1 MIELVYDNNNGLEVP
16 EAAIDVWVAEAV
28 ERYRKYS
35 ESPEYYL
42 KLTAKTLP
50 MVLAFLEAVRAGI
63 IPHTSAALSSRVDG
77 LLFLTVILKTGE
89 VPTFRVN
96 ADSVVSILVKD
107 DKLTII
113 NK

>member
-50 MVLAFLEAVRAGI
+50 MVLSFLEAIRAGVI
-63 IPHTSAALSSRVDG
+63 RHHAATLSSRVSG
-77 LLFLTVILKTGE
+77 LSFLSVILQTGE
-89 VPTFRVN
+89 VPTFRVDE
-96 ADSVVSILVKD
+96 ATVASILVKD

>member
-1 MIELVYDNNNGLEVP
+1 MIELVYDNNNGLEVS
-16 EAAIDVWVAEAV
+16 EAAIDIWVAEAV

-50 MVLAFLEAVRAGI
+50 MVLAFLEAIRTGVIR
-63 IPHTSAALSSRVDG
+63 HHAATLSSRVG
-77 LLFLTVILKTGE
+77 GMLFLSVILQTGE
-89 VPTFRVN
+89 VPTFRVDET
-96 ADSVVSILVKD
+96 AVAAIIVKD
-107 DKLTII
+107 NKLTII